1 MNAWALVQFAGGIGL
16 FLLGMKTM
24 TEGLRTAAGETLRA
38 ILAAATSS
46 RWRGLA
52 SGILIT
58 AAVQSSSA
66 VIFAT
71 IGFVNAGL
79 ISLVQAV
86 GIIHG
91 ASIGTSLTSWVVAAV
106 GFDINL
112 RALALPFI
120 AIGMALRIVAG
131 QARLGAL
138 GEAVAGLGLF
148 LLGLDILKGTFA
160 GLGQDVELAAFAG
173 TGLPSLLLFVGIGF
187 LLTTLMQSSSAAMA
201 VTITAAVGGVIPLHA
216 AATLVLGA
224 VLGTC
229 TTAAFAGLVAT
240 AAGKRAASSHVL
252 LNALTVVVGFT
263 LMPVLLPMAT
273 WTGGLIGG
281 DANVGVVLALFHSLV
296 VILGVAVMWPL
307 TGWVVRQLE
316 RRFTGR
322 AARPERPEFLDR
334 NVLETPV
341 MAIDALALEVGRVS
355 AMSRTALAGVVT
367 HSAREGAD
375 VDAQRAEIVQLVT
388 AINELASELGRRGGI
403 STEIQNRVARA
414 LRVTQYLLDV
424 TERAVEFRRL
434 AGRSEISDAHLQR
447 LAERY
452 IDEVT
457 EFVGTSDPMASGF
470 DAQAVESAATAL
482 EERYQALKGELLR
495 AVVEGRIG
503 PDRLSS
509 VLDRFSALRRSV
521 DQLRKVA
528 GLGEVLQT
536 GGGAMPAPANDP
548 A

>member
-24 TEGLRTAAGETLRA
+24 TEGLRTAAGETLRV
-38 ILAAATSS
+38 ILAAATGS
-46 RWRGLA
+46 RWRALA

-79 ISLVQAV
+79 ISLGQSV
-86 GIIHG
+86 GIIYG
-91 ASIGTSLTSWVVAAV
+91 ASIGTSLTSWIVAAV

-112 RALALPFI
+112 RTLALPFI
-120 AIGMALRIVAG
+120 ALGMAMRIVAG
-131 QARLGAL
+131 SGRFGAL
-138 GEAVAGLGLF
+138 GEAIAGLGLF
-148 LLGLDILKGTFA
+148 LLGLDILKGTFD
-160 GLGQDVELAAFAG
+160 GLGRDVELAALAG
-173 TGLPSLLLFVGIGF
+173 TDLVSLLLFVGVGF

-216 AATLVLGA
+216 AATFVLGA

-229 TTAAFAGLVAT
+229 TTAAFAGLAAT

-252 LNALTVVVGFT
+252 LNMLTVVVGFM
-263 LMPVLLPMAT
+263 LMPLLLPLAT
-273 WTGGLIGG
+273 WLGALVGGEG
-281 DANVGVVLALFHSLV
+281 NVGVVLALFHSLV
-296 VILGVAVMWPL
+296 VILGVGVMWPL
-307 TGWVVRQLE
+307 TTPMVRRLE
-316 RRFTGR
+316 HLFTGP
-322 AARPERPEFLDR
+322 ASGPERPKFLDR

-341 MAIDALALEVGRVS
+341 MAMDALTLEVGRVS
-355 AMSRTALAGVVT
+355 AMSRVALAGAL
-367 HSAREGAD
+367 SSSPRAGGD
-375 VDAQRAEIVQLVT
+375 VEKQRDQIEQLVT
-388 AINELASELGRRGGI
+388 AINDLASEFGRRGGT
-403 STEIQNRVARA
+403 SPEIQDQVANA

-434 AGRSEISDAHLQR
+434 AGRSEIADARLQQS
-447 LAERY
+447 AERY
-452 IDEVT
+452 VDDVAQ
-457 EFVGTSDPMASGF
+457 FLSLSDPQASGF
-470 DAQAVESAATAL
+470 DPKAVESAAAAL

-503 PDRLSS
+503 PDRLSA
-509 VLDRFSALRRSV
+509 VLDRFSALRRGV

-528 GLGEVLQT
+528 NLSDFLHPQPEKV
-536 GGGAMPAPANDP
+536 PA
-548 A
+548 